1 MDLVGST
8 PPGSMK
14 TVQQIIDELSAFP
27 PDAKAAAYVAEDCGL
42 VVYKPSHGK
51 YANWDVRSNHADEPL
66 GFVRAYYDDAGRP
79 ENPEDGY
86 DISSNYA
93 EGIIAAYENG
103 AITEANAV
111 YELFDRAVYHELP
124 DEWVERVWR
133 HVGSLPVT
141 DEGWS
146 KMVFAEMWC
155 GTGSPP
161 TQEEYR
167 ARAKEQAAYWRQAFG
182 NPM

>member
-51 YANWDVRSNHADEPL
+51 
-66 GFVRAYYDDAGRP
+66 
-79 ENPEDGY
+79 
-86 DISSNYA
+86 
-93 EGIIAAYENG
+93 
-103 AITEANAV
+103 
-111 YELFDRAVYHELP
+111 
-124 DEWVERVWR
+124 ER
-133 HVGSLPVT
+133 
-141 DEGWS
+141 
-146 KMVFAEMWC
+146 
-155 GTGSPP
+155 
-161 TQEEYR
+161 
-167 ARAKEQAAYWRQAFG
+167 AAYWRQAFG